1 MNRSQPKSEILV
13 QIEAELASRGLGWFT
28 RLAWRVVE
36 PGTPYCDNWHIG
48 LMCEYLEAVLNL
60 EINNLIINIPPRHMK
75 SLLVSVFLPV
85 YSWLRAPETR
95 WLTGSYA
102 LPLAT
107 RDALKSRRLIQSP
120 WFKERFGDRFNLCG
134 DQNRKARY
142 ENDHGGSRL
151 AFSFNSAVTGE
162 GGDVLVVD
170 DPLRAQDADNPAAIQ
185 KVNEIFDQ
193 AITTR
198 ANDPRQVRRII
209 IMQRLHENDLTGH
222 LLAKMEQGG
231 ERYEHL
237 CLPAEYRAGAYTPPA
252 NRPAWKD
259 PRSKPAELLWAGR
272 FGERENAAARANL
285 GERAYAGQYAQLPMP
300 IGGTIYLAEWW
311 RGKNRVELSRARSR
325 VGSRYLSWDTA
336 LKDGQENDFSSM
348 VVMEVLMNGKAFLR
362 EVIWGKWA
370 FPRLAEE
377 IVIQA
382 ERWNMDGL
390 LRGIVIEDKASGIS
404 ALQTLRQS
412 APGWIAALLAG
423 FSPGLLS
430 KEARARQASLWCE
443 RGMLLLPFPA
453 EEAGW
458 LPDFE
463 SQLYV
468 FPAGRT
474 KDAVDAF
481 GQAILFLEH
490 LLAGWWRCGLAE
502 DRGAE

>member
-1 MNRSQPKSEILV
+1 M
-13 QIEAELASRGLGWFT
+13 ASRGLGWFT

-36 PGTPYCDNWHIG
+36 PGTPYRDNWHIG

-170 DPLRAQDADNPAAIQ
+170 DPLRAQDADNPAAIE

-198 ANDPRQVRRII
+198 ANDPRRVRRII

-237 CLPAEYRAGAYTPPA
+237 CLPAEYRARAYFPPA
-252 NRPAWKD
+252 NRPGWRD
-259 PRSKPAELLWAGR
+259 PRSKPGELLWEGR

-285 GERAYAGQYAQLPMP
+285 GERGYSGQYAQLPMP
-300 IGGTIYLAEWW
+300 AGGTIYLAEWW
-311 RGKNRVELSRARSR
+311 RGRNRVELNWARSR
-325 VGSRYLSWDTA
+325 VSVRYLSWDTA
-336 LKDGQENDFSSM
+336 LKDGQENDHSSM
-348 VVMEVLMNGKAFLR
+348 VVVELLNDGRGLLR
-362 EVIWGKWA
+362 EVIWGKWT

-377 IVIQA
+377 IIFQA
-382 ERWNMDGL
+382 ERWNSDGL

-412 APGWIAALLAG
+412 APAWIAAVLAG

-443 RGMLLLPFPA
+443 RGMVILPLPA
-453 EEAGW
+453 QDAGW

-463 SQLYV
+463 SQLYA

-481 GQAILFLEH
+481 SQAILFLEH
-490 LLAGWWRCGLAE
+490 LLSGWWQGG
-502 DRGAE
+502 RGGERGTSERL